1 MVKKGIDYYYLTL
14 YGNISSIEIEEK
26 DFPIIGVFLAD
37 DEMHDIVTAKLI
49 EKNFEERIM
58 NKLSYIS
65 LSKVSKK
72 EIKQIESLILGM
84 NDKER
89 EIYFDKLSIMEFR
102 LRDEEYLRSSFGIG
116 DKMSRKLIINSSINP
131 NKKGV

>member
-1 MVKKGIDYYYLTL
+1 MDYFFEEHGIESFKNGTIIADSGHLTAF
-14 YGNISSIEIEEK
+14 YN
-26 DFPIIGVFLAD
+26 D

-49 EKNFEERIM
+49 ERNFEERIM

-65 LSKVSKK
+65 LSKVPKK
-72 EIKQIESLILGM
+72 EIEQIESLILEM

-131 NKKGV
+131 NKKGA